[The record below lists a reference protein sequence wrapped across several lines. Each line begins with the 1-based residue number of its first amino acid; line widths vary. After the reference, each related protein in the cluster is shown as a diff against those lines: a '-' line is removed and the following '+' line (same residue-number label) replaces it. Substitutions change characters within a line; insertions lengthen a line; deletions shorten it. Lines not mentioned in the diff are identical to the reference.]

1 MNFKSLIACIAV
13 STFITG
19 TMAQSAADTSVPSR
33 SDASAK
39 PEITSPTKSY
49 SPADGATVTNENGN
63 SRTPK
68 NEKKPKKK
76 ADFQFFKENGMTL
89 YYGRSSSF
97 LVNKIATTM
106 DNELTPT
113 FGEITITTNKP
124 NHYGYQFHFRDR
136 WMMGLVF
143 QSASTRT
150 NTIEYP
156 DYNTFPTVYSKFHYQ
171 VRLTSF
177 MGTLD
182 YAWKIKSGKRTNTAW
197 YSGIALGTFNVNFET
212 IRDDSSTAYVPA
224 YNQGIGMN
232 GIQATL
238 VGVKT
243 AWKNGMGVQ
252 AQLGAGVNSIGFSFG
267 INYSFK

>member
-1 MNFKSLIACIAV
+1 MSLKLLFACIAAGIGA
-13 STFITG
+13 TTAMG
-19 TMAQSAADTSVPSR
+19 QSSADTSVPSR
-33 SDASAK
+33 SDASPK
-39 PEITSPTKSY
+39 PSLDAPSNSQNQVTTSVMT
-49 SPADGATVTNENGN
+49 
-63 SRTPK
+63 
-68 NEKKPKKK
+68 EKKPIKKPE
-76 ADFQFFKENGMTL
+76 FQLFKQNGMTL
-89 YYGRSSSF
+89 YYGRSSSV
-97 LVNKIATTM
+97 LVNQIANLM
-106 DNELTPT
+106 DQELTPT
-113 FGEITITTNKP
+113 FGEITTDINQP
-124 NHYGYQFHFRDR
+124 NHYGYQYHFRDR

-143 QSASTRT
+143 QSASIRT

-171 VRLTSF
+171 VRLSSF

-182 YAWKIKSGKRTNTAW
+182 YAWKIKSGKRTSTAW

-238 VGVKT
+238 IGVKT
-243 AWKNGMGVQ
+243 AWKNGVGAQ
-252 AQLGAGVNSIGFSFG
+252 AQLGAGVNSLGFSFG